1 MDVIIINRTDTG
13 SLALCDFQ
21 LRGIV
26 ENSHCND
33 FFLQKNVKTFKRSL
47 LLRKYKILIE
57 LTVLVPNYSWN
68 TNA

>member
-26 ENSHCND
+26 ENSHCNG

-57 LTVLVPNYSWN
+57 
-68 TNA
+68 

>member
-26 ENSHCND
+26 ENSHCNG

-47 LLRKYKILIE
+47 LLRKK
-57 LTVLVPNYSWN
+57 
-68 TNA
+68 